1 MEILNSIKNL
11 LVSWGMAPG
20 TADALDH
27 FIAFTVLVLIALAA
41 DQVCRRVVLNN

>member
-27 FIAFTVLVLIALAA
+27 FIAFTVLVLIAYIG
-41 DQVCRRVVLNN
+41 